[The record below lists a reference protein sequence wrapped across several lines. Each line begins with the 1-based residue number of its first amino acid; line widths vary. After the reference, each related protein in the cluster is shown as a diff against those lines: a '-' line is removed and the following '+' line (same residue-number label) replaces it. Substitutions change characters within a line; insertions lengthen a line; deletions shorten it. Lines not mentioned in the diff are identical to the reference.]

1 MFRNSY
7 YHPKNPN
14 KLGLKNLLNVPG
26 CKIAALTS
34 ITLGIF
40 LLPYPIYAKSN
51 ISSTGSNPVL
61 NNKVVILTFGD
72 TLKSQF
78 TIAKSILDKYN
89 FKASFFITCGYVSEP
104 GRMSWQ
110 DIVALQRDGQDLE
123 SKTMTHRRMTDL
135 TTNQLI
141 YETGGSK
148 ECLAHHGIN
157 ATIFAT
163 PHGNEWNNATVI
175 NAISK
180 YYNFADNGFAPL
192 MFLHCD
198 GYKKFSN
205 QTDCRTYYDNGTLT
219 LANRYSIREWSHNAL
234 DKLYSHNDT
243 MLFTRFVQEVNSQ
256 VIYNN
261 KYGSIDAIPVVAYH
275 SIDSNKTT
283 DSTDISLFANEMKYL
298 HDNGFRVIPMA
309 DIGYDN
315 YTHIMFIKPV

>member
-1 MFRNSY
+1 MFHNSY

-14 KLGLKNLLNVPG
+14 ELELKNFVKGVGFN
-26 CKIAALTS
+26 IYALVLIILS
-34 ITLGIF
+34 IF
-40 LLPYPIYAKSN
+40 LFPCTTYAEPK
-51 ISSTGSNPVL
+51 ISPTGSNPVL

-72 TLKSQF
+72 TLKSQL

-89 FKASFFITCGYVSEP
+89 FKASFFITCGYVNEP
-104 GRMSWQ
+104 KRMSWQ
-110 DIVALQRDGQDLE
+110 DIAALLGDGQDIE

-148 ECLAHHGIN
+148 ECLAHHDIN

-192 MFLHCD
+192 MFLRCD
-198 GYKKFSN
+198 GYKKFSS

-219 LANRYSIREWSHNAL
+219 LANRYSIREWSHNAV

-243 MLFTRFVQEVNSQ
+243 TIFTKFDQEVNSQ

-275 SIDSNKTT
+275 SIDNNKTT
-283 DSTDISLFANEMKYL
+283 DSTDITLFANEMKYL
-298 HDNGFRVIPMA
+298 HDNGFSVIPMT
-309 DIGYDN
+309 DLGYDKN
-315 YTHIMFIKPV
+315 TYVMMIKPV